1 MRKIYIPDNTD
12 MTADVVVVGGGV
24 VGAATAYWLSKAGL
38 DTVLVEAR
46 DGLGELTTGASAECF
61 RCQFTEPAIVPLAR
75 ESVDFFENFP
85 ERIGLPGH
93 EIHLHQQGYLFI
105 TDKEEM
111 LPGLQA
117 AIEEQRRLGV
127 EGSEFLDRDE
137 VRERFPYLSPS
148 VAGATF
154 RNADGWLSV
163 HELVQGYAKASTARF
178 FVRTKVIDVLIDG
191 GGVSGVKTDRG
202 TISTRHVVN
211 AAGPFAGVIGGMV
224 GLDLPLEPVLRQK
237 AFVVSDKIPTEAPF
251 TVNLVNG
258 SYWRPEAGGALVGWV
273 NPDEPASEPLENPVG
288 DWDFPAMA
296 LDKVRELTPFWD
308 DIIEN
313 LKANDISVS
322 AGQYVYTPDQQPIIG
337 PVTEVPGFHLN
348 CGYWMGIMVSPA
360 VGRRCAD
367 LVTGAMDN
375 KDNPLRLSRYAEGT
389 VDKGS
394 SFLSGH

>member
-38 DTVLVEAR
+38 DTVLVEAK

-117 AIEEQRRLGV
+117 AIEEQHRLGV

-178 FVRTKVIDVLIDG
+178 FVRTKVIDVLTDG

-202 TISTRHVVN
+202 TISTRHMVN
-211 AAGPFAGVIGGMV
+211 AAGPFAGVIGKMV

-273 NPDEPASEPLENPVG
+273 NPDEPASEPLENPV
-288 DWDFPAMA
+288 DVPAMA
-296 LDKVRELTPFWD
+296 LDKVRELTPVWD

-322 AGQYVYTPDQQPIIG
+322 AGQYVYTPDQQPLIG

-348 CGYWMGIMVSPA
+348 CGYWIGIMISPA